1 MYLKVEGHN
10 GYVKDN
16 NTGIVLNVNKEEV
29 QAARDRKAAKHL
41 TKEISLANDAVGLKV
56 LINANKPTG
65 TDFRLYFRTS
75 DGDAPLYDKDFTLAT
90 IESPVATTDNA
101 LSYSQHIFL
110 IGGKNGSLPS
120 FTKFQLKIVFTST
133 NRAKVST
140 LSSLRAIA
148 MST

>member
-1 MYLKVEGHN
+1 MNDLEEYYQELMFSLKN
-10 GYVKDN
+10 
-16 NTGIVLNVNKEEV
+16 
-29 QAARDRKAAKHL
+29 R
-41 TKEISLANDAVGLKV
+41 SSANDNYIEEIFFDDCLKV

-75 DGDAPLYDKDFTLAT
+75 GGDGALSDKDFTLAT

-133 NRAKVST
+133 NRAKVPT